1 MKAVIITSARVRID
15 DVAFGGRGVG
25 RLEDGR
31 VVFVPFAIE
40 GEVVEAQIV
49 RERRQLVEARL
60 LEVVSAS
67 PHRVEPRCQYFGRCG
82 GCAYQH
88 MDAAEQLR
96 VKHKQVTQT
105 LRRLGRIEIEVSP
118 IVPSPLD
125 YGYRNRITVHCR
137 DGAVG
142 FFGVNGRDLVDIEEC
157 PIAESAVNHA
167 LAALRG
173 RRWREDGHATLRADP
188 SRRTFHQTNDGAA
201 AELLRVVSERLPEA
215 GERLVDAYCG
225 AGFFSHALR
234 GRFQEVIG
242 LEWDER
248 AVAQAEREAADN
260 ERYVCG
266 DVADRLGAVL
276 AAAPGAERTHVLLDP
291 PATGLAAPVRETLL
305 QVKPAEIV
313 YVSCDPA
320 TLARDL
326 AALSPG
332 YELLAVIPIDMFPQT
347 AEIEVVAHLRAR

>member
-1 MKAVIITSARVRID
+1 
-15 DVAFGGRGVG
+15 VG

-31 VVFVPFAIE
+31 VVFVPFTIE

-60 LEVVSAS
+60 VEVVSAS

-96 VKHKQVTQT
+96 VKHKQVAQT
-105 LRRLGRIEIEVSP
+105 LRRLGRVEIEVSE
-118 IVPSPLD
+118 IVPSPLA
-125 YGYRNRITVHCR
+125 YEYRNRITVHCQ

-142 FFGVNGRDLVDIEEC
+142 FIGVNGRDLVDIAEC
-157 PIAESAVNHA
+157 PIAEPAVNRA

-201 AELLRVVSERLPEA
+201 AELLRVVSECLPDA

-234 GRFQEVIG
+234 ARFQEVIG

-266 DVADRLGAVL
+266 DVAERLGAVL
-276 AAAPGAERTHVLLDP
+276 TAAPGAGRTHVLLDP

-305 QVKPAEIV
+305 REKPAEIV
-313 YVSCDPA
+313 YVSCDPS

-326 AALSPG
+326 AALSAA
-332 YELLAVIPIDMFPQT
+332 YEPLAVIPVDMFPQT
-347 AEIEVVAHLRAR
+347 AEIEVVAHLRTLKL